1 MSWTWKWFDLLIVI
15 MALAV
20 GFGVWFIPNFM
31 ASDEMKALVASQNK
45 LKAEVAAYEKEVAA
59 YDRQQAEIKREQE
72 ELGLVFLPPP
82 PARAEKPGAKPAQK
96 AAAKPA
102 PQKDK

>member
-1 MSWTWKWFDLLIVI
+1 MSWTWKWFDLLIVV
-15 MALAV
+15 MALAA

-31 ASDEMKALVASQNK
+31 ASDEMKNLIASQKK
-45 LKAEVAAYEKEVAA
+45 LKAEIAVYEKQQAAYEK
-59 YDRQQAEIKREQE
+59 QQAEIKKEQD

-82 PARAEKPGAKPAQK
+82 PAPAKKPAATPAKKTPAK
-96 AAAKPA
+96 AV